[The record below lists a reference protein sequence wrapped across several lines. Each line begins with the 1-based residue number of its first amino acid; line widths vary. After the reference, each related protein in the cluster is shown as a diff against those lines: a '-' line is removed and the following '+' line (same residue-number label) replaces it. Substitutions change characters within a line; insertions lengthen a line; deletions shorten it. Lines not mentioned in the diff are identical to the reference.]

1 MNPVP
6 GIHLHRSGNVPA
18 TAAPTRSPATG
29 RDFTANVTLGDW
41 LSAGVV
47 SRLAPDHAHAQ
58 DRDGVAVLFDGYLT
72 DIVGRHQAGRPPA
85 SVVLDAYRANGPDC
99 VRDLRGSFTVLVTDP
114 RTEQAFVLT
123 DRSAT
128 RPLFHRT
135 NADGSLQVAPEV
147 GPLVQSG
154 AASDPV
160 DPVALCEF
168 LLFGSYFA
176 DRTLFPPIRK
186 VPASTV
192 TSISRDG
199 QSVSRYWRIAFTPD
213 PASRQE
219 NELIDEYDAL
229 LRQSVTRRMR
239 CCPEPMLFLSGG
251 IDSRLMLGSLLREG
265 YRLPVATYGTDH
277 GDDRS
282 CAASLARKFG
292 LELLEFPLSA
302 SLDRADMIE
311 ISVQSDGR
319 AEMIDTAAL
328 GNVVETLATRHGTFF
343 QGDQCFSA
351 KTAADLDEALVKLE
365 MLTLDQAPRLS
376 DWLHPDL
383 RRHTARRLH
392 DERHALVADIRQE
405 STYAVRDVL
414 YVEQRL
420 GNRQNGYSAAWLRSM
435 EQARPWI
442 DEDVV
447 DFVSRLPPELRVGK
461 PLLGKLYQQRYP
473 DMADIPFAQKD
484 SIPLPRDLQAALRS
498 NAELASFVHT
508 ELCENLDPRLNAI
521 VQSTR
526 IEAVLA
532 SMTAGRPLPSTASSW
547 RDRIPGV
554 WRLFPHA
561 PDAVHPASLLFRLL
575 QIQLYLRALG
585 NPLQGRQGLP

>member
-6 GIHLHRSGNVPA
+6 GVHLHRSGNVPA
-18 TAAPTRSPATG
+18 TDAPIRLPATR
-29 RDFTANVTLGDW
+29 RDFTATVTLGDW

-47 SRLAPDHAHAQ
+47 SRLAPEHAHTQ
-58 DRDGVAVLFDGYLT
+58 DTDGVAVLFDGYLT
-72 DIVGRHQAGRPPA
+72 DIVGRHQVGRPPA
-85 SVVLDAYRANGPDC
+85 SVVLDAYRANGLDC

-128 RPLFHRT
+128 RPLFHRA

-154 AASDPV
+154 TAPDPV

-176 DRTLFPPIRK
+176 DRTLFPSIRK
-186 VPASTV
+186 LPASTV
-192 TSISRDG
+192 MSISRDG

-213 PASRQE
+213 PTPRQE
-219 NELIDEYDAL
+219 NELIEEYDAL

-239 CCPEPMLFLSGG
+239 CCPTPMLFLSGG

-265 YRLPVATYGTDH
+265 HRIPVATYGTEH

-282 CAASLARKFG
+282 CAASLARKFD
-292 LELLEFPLSA
+292 LELHQFPLSA
-302 SLDRADMIE
+302 SLARADMLE

-328 GNVVETLATRHGTFF
+328 VNFVETLATRHGTFF

-351 KTAADLDEALVKLE
+351 KPAADLDEALVKLE

-376 DWLHPDL
+376 DWLHPEL
-383 RRHTARRLH
+383 RRRTTRQLDEGRR
-392 DERHALVADIRQE
+392 ALVAEIRQE
-405 STYAVRDVL
+405 STYAVRDTL

-461 PLLGKLYQQRYP
+461 PLLRRLYQERYP
-473 DMADIPFAQKD
+473 DMADIPFAQQD

-498 NAELASFVHT
+498 NGEFARFVRS

-521 VQSTR
+521 VQSAR
-526 IEAVLA
+526 IGAVLA
-532 SMTAGRPLPSTASSW
+532 SMTAGRPLPPIASGW

-561 PDAVHPASLLFRLL
+561 LDAVHPASLLFRLL

-585 NPLQGRQGLP
+585 NPPQRRQELP